1 VAVDLSVYLVIG
13 AQNTHRRDIGATV
26 RAAVTG
32 GVSAVQLR
40 DKHASARELMVLA
53 TELRDVLAG
62 TGVPLLINDRL
73 DIALACGAQGVH
85 LGQGDLGARH
95 ARRLAGPGFLIGQS
109 VHRPEEIADV
119 HALPSGTVDYLG
131 IGPVFPTR
139 TKTDAQP
146 ALGLDTL
153 AALRSC
159 TALACV
165 GIGGI
170 DTRNAPSVWATGVDG
185 LAVVSAIC
193 DAPDPGA
200 VATTLRRAR
209 P

>member
-1 VAVDLSVYLVIG
+1 MILDLSVYLVIG
-13 AQNTHRRDIGATV
+13 TQHASQRGVRATV
-26 RAAVTG
+26 HAAVAG

-40 DKHASARELMVLA
+40 DKQASGRELMALA

-62 TGVPLLINDRL
+62 TGVPLLVNDRL
-73 DIALACGAQGVH
+73 DIALASGADGVH
-85 LGQGDLGARH
+85 LGQCDLDVRH
-95 ARRLAGPGFLIGQS
+95 ARRLAGPEFLIGKS
-109 VHRPEEIADV
+109 VSRPEEISDV

-131 IGPVFPTR
+131 IGPVFPTA
-139 TKTDAQP
+139 TKPDARP
-146 ALGLDTL
+146 ALGLDAL
-153 AALRSC
+153 AALRAC
-159 TALACV
+159 TALPCV

-170 DTRNAPSVWATGVDG
+170 DARNAPSVWATGVDG

-200 VATTLRRAR
+200 AAASLRRDR